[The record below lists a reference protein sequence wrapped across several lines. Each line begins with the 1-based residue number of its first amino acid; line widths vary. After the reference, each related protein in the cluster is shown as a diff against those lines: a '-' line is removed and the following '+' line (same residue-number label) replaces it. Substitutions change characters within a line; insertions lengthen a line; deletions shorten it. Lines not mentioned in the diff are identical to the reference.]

1 MTWII
6 ARQENL
12 AVVAF
17 ADAPVM
23 REGNALTTPTI
34 TLHDVIFCFEI
45 FVCLVCCNKET
56 CINVLLYD
64 YRIAECIHI

>member
-23 REGNALTTPTI
+23 REMNALTA
-34 TLHDVIFCFEI
+34 HDVIFCFQI
-45 FVCLVCCNKET
+45 FVWLVCCNKET

-64 YRIAECIHI
+64 YRIAECIHILIKLL